1 MTAVQLIVGLGNPG
15 PEYDQTRHNAGP
27 FSLSAWRMPGVSL
40 VADRKYFGLVGKFSH
55 QGKDVRLLIPTTYMN
70 RSGQSVAALADSSG
84 SPRTPSWWPTTNSTC
99 PWRRQAQDRRRT
111 RRAQR
116 VARHH
121 RPARQ
126 SEFFPSPAAWHRPS
140 GAQQPGFRLRARP
153 RPARAGTARHQHRLR
168 PRRAAGNARRGLD
181 PGDAEAAQPEGLNH
195 FSSACLSA
203 RDIAWDSTAA
213 SSACPT
219 SASPPCSTP

>member
-1 MTAVQLIVGLGNPG
+1 PQVFRPGRQVQPPG
-15 PEYDQTRHNAGP
+15 QGRSSVDPDHLHEPQRPVRSGAGGILPDRPGRHPGGPRRTRHA
-27 FSLSAWRMPGVSL
+27 
-40 VADRKYFGLVGKFSH
+40 
-55 QGKDVRLLIPTTYMN
+55 
-70 RSGQSVAALADSSG
+70 
-84 SPRTPSWWPTTNSTC
+84 

-153 RPARAGTARHQHRLR
+153 RTAQRAGTARHQHRLR